1 SFSSSLSNRSM
12 SHTSSSIDSIAGGYA
27 KFRAGGSRVL
37 ADDSA
42 VFSLDEDGDIGSS
55 SSVHFTREG
64 EKSRLVECPLDSDGE
79 EEDEEMERRKRINRS
94 TNQTKG
100 SSSVQTPSSENKPI
114 GKIDNSLTRLTSSS
128 IYDLDAEDVDSM
140 ASDELDLL
148 PPLPTTANNDSSPL
162 KSLSSLFSSCCKPR
176 RVPLKCSIM

>member
-1 SFSSSLSNRSM
+1 M
-12 SHTSSSIDSIAGGYA
+12 SHASTSSDSISGGYA

-42 VFSLDEDGDIGSS
+42 VFSLDEDENVGCS

-64 EKSRLVECPLDSDGE
+64 EKSRLVECPLDSEGE
-79 EEDEEMERRKRINRS
+79 EDDEEMERRKRINRS
-94 TNQTKG
+94 TNQNKG
-100 SSSVQTPSSENKPI
+100 SSNGQNPSSEHKPI
-114 GKIDNSLTRLTSSS
+114 GKVDNSLTRLTSSS

-148 PPLPTTANNDSSPL
+148 PPIPTTTNGPSSPL
-162 KSLSSLFSSCCKPR
+162 KSLSSIFSCCCKPR
-176 RVPLKCSIM
+176 RIPLKCSIM

>member
-1 SFSSSLSNRSM
+1 SFRSM
-12 SHTSSSIDSIAGGYA
+12 SHASTSIDSISGGYA
-27 KFRAGGSRVL
+27 KFRPGGSRVL

-42 VFSLDEDGDIGSS
+42 VFSLDEGGDIGCS

-64 EKSRLVECPLDSDGE
+64 EKSRLVECPLDSEGE
-79 EEDEEMERRKRINRS
+79 DEEEEMERRKRINRS
-94 TNQTKG
+94 TNQIKG
-100 SSSVQTPSSENKPI
+100 SSSGQNTATDNKPM

-148 PPLPTTANNDSSPL
+148 PPIPSTPSGSSSPL
-162 KSLSSLFSSCCKPR
+162 KPLSSLFSCCCKPR
-176 RVPLKCSIM
+176 REPLKCSIM